1 MSKRNVAWDRKGEKE
16 QLWEKGAMERLWET
30 RQSGE
35 MVGSFK

>member
-1 MSKRNVAWDRKGEKE
+1 MLHAITWDRKGEKE
-16 QLWEKGAMERLWET
+16 QLWEKGAKERLWET